1 MGNVEGVKELKSHS
15 WFKGFPIDNILE
27 LKPPFVPKLSDPF
40 DTSYFLDGD
49 SNEQK
54 KYSKAGLSRNI
65 RDFAGHNLPFIGYT
79 YLQHST
85 DHVSK
90 VIPLSTDIFKPK
102 TTALSIAVHF
112 SNADT
117 EASMKCISK
126 SSTAFEIDADPFTLD
141 LQPYGNTQLDDRSI
155 VKPDPV
161 SSAETDRNEEM
172 TSKSELH
179 VPLDESQKEPDQ
191 SCTFSDLSALTKS
204 IASVE
209 LELVESNEKLF
220 SANAELDNLKSLN
233 SSLQLQ
239 IEEKNERISRLEK
252 KILENDS
259 TSQMSSVKLEEKFQ
273 TAKGSLRSNSN
284 SELGENALRATI
296 SELQQLVEIKD
307 SNIRELE
314 CRLFDESAR
323 VSVLQNRI
331 TDMQSVK
338 TGDFEF
344 DVSYVLKGFLKMPK
358 GGKIKRGWV
367 QKFVILKDARLFV
380 YENEKESEGIG
391 GEFIADLRSSV
402 FIAKSVHQNEL
413 IHTSAKQIDC
423 IFKVQS
429 TFACNNE
436 NPASELSQVNLA
448 KKINLLQQEIEQE
461 EAMLLGIQKMIQASV
476 GYFPSEEFLR
486 QQESAENKLA
496 RLNSEKNRLSECLD
510 PHQLSIEAISLR
522 ALEED
527 IMKAK
532 KIVEN
537 QIEVESRKVESLKT
551 ILAPD
556 SRLKN
561 PNAKDELTLSE
572 IKLKKLHTDLGL
584 LNEMV
589 PIFSYQVAKLKS
601 MMVAANP
608 WNYHVHK

>member
-1 MGNVEGVKELKSHS
+1 MGNVEGVKELKLHS

-27 LKPPFVPKLSDPF
+27 LEPPFVPKLSDPF
-40 DTSYFLDGD
+40 DTSYFLDGE

-273 TAKGSLRSNSN
+273 TAKGSLRSNN
-284 SELGENALRATI
+284 
-296 SELQQLVEIKD
+296 
-307 SNIRELE
+307 
-314 CRLFDESAR
+314 
-323 VSVLQNRI
+323 
-331 TDMQSVK
+331 
-338 TGDFEF
+338 FEF

-510 PHQLSIEAISLR
+510 PHQLSIEAISLK

-572 IKLKKLHTDLGL
+572 IKLKKLHK
-584 LNEMV
+584 MV